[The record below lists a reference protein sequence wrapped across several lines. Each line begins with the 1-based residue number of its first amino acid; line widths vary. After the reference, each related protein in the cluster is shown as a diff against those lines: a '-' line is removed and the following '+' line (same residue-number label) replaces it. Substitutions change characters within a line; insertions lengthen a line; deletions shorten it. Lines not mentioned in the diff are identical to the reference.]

1 MPSER
6 SLPRV
11 RTARSSPLERAL
23 AALAAAPPSAPLPVL
38 VLSGFLGAGKT
49 TLLRRVL
56 ANAEGLRV
64 AVLVNDMAEVRAWF
78 SPQAALLLFCFPR

>member
-1 MPSER
+1 
-6 SLPRV
+6 
-11 RTARSSPLERAL
+11 
-23 AALAAAPPSAPLPVL
+23 VL

-64 AVLVNDMAEVRAWF
+64 AVLVNDMAEARAR
-78 SPQAALLLFCFPR
+78 PLRITHPEVFCLR